1 MGGLSSSFAL
11 LRKVTKLAEMC
22 PVNPDTHMQLL
33 QGDGHQPFC
42 PKCVAEQRNSQWQA
56 TIKAESERVYHREHR
71 GALKL
76 DSIFDDDEVLDATFD
91 NFQSPAGTEAHENW
105 MQARRIGAKYLQK
118 DYLANTILT
127 GPPGTGK
134 THLAMAIANA
144 VNATANPE
152 MRCIFMSINEAARLV
167 KASFNDHQS
176 RFTEEY
182 VTSLAGD
189 ADLLVLDDLGSES
202 VMNSGLDRYAKREAS
217 DWVQQFLF
225 GIMNKRKGRT
235 IITTNMSSAQLNEAY
250 NSKLISRMY
259 RGAIKNGGVIK
270 FTEATK
276 DKRLEMF

>member
-1 MGGLSSSFAL
+1 MQFPA
-11 LRKVTKLAEMC
+11 LRKLHPLDIKCAHH
-22 PVNPDTHMQLL
+22 PGTHLMQA
-33 QGDGHQPFC
+33 DGHEPFC
-42 PKCVAEQRNSQWQA
+42 PKCVAEKRESNWNDLV
-56 TIKAESERVYHREHR
+56 KAESEKAYHRDHR

-76 DSIFDDDEVLDATFD
+76 DSIFDDDEVADDNFD
-91 NFQSPAGTEAHENW
+91 NFHAPSGTEAYENW
-105 MQARRIGAKYLQK
+105 MQARRIGAAYLK
-118 DYLANTILT
+118 PEYTANTILT

-134 THLAMAIANA
+134 THLAMAIVNA

-152 MRCIFMSINEAARLV
+152 LRCIFMSINEAVRLV
-167 KASFNDHQS
+167 KDSFNDHDS
-176 RFTEEY
+176 KFTDHY
-182 VTSLAGD
+182 MTKLAGE
-189 ADLLVLDDLGSES
+189 ADLIVLDDLGSES
-202 VMNSGLDRYAKREAS
+202 VMNSGMDRYSKREAS